1 MLLEKG
7 WSCFLQCWFLSQQV
21 TAIRNGIQSMPTFFF
36 YKNRKK
42 VDEMKGADP
51 TGLEDKINQW
61 IGGAVD
67 TVV

>member
-1 MLLEKG
+1 M
-7 WSCFLQCWFLSQQV
+7 
-21 TAIRNGIQSMPTFFF
+21 RNGVQSMPTFFF

-42 VDEMKGADP
+42 VDEMTGADAK
-51 TGLEDKINQW
+51 GLEDKINQW